1 MTIFITLLT
10 LTVLTCFLI
19 GNFNNSMRL
28 RIFKKKKQIKELQKQ
43 IHAYEIKK
51 KSDEKTL
58 KSQIKDAERR
68 LAQLKKAYEQ
78 Q

>member
-1 MTIFITLLT
+1 MTILIALLT

-19 GNFNNSMRL
+19 GNFNNSMRIRL
-28 RIFKKKKQIKELQKQ
+28 FKKKKQIKELQKQ
-43 IHAYEIKK
+43 IHAYELKK
-51 KSDEKTL
+51 KSDDKTL

>member
-28 RIFKKKKQIKELQKQ
+28 RLFKKKKQIKELQKQ
-43 IHAYEIKK
+43 IHAYELKK
-51 KSDEKTL
+51 KSDDKTL

-68 LAQLKKAYEQ
+68 LAQLKKAYAQ